1 LRVLLVHNHYQQ
13 PGGEDRVFAAEGR
26 LLETQGHR
34 VSRYTVH
41 NDQVKDLAPL
51 ALAKAT
57 VWNKTTWQELHTL
70 IQGIRPEIVHLHNTF
85 PLISPAAYYACQ
97 AANVPVVQTLHN
109 YRLICPNALF
119 LREGR
124 VCEDCMGKTPPWP
137 GILHACYRSSRAQ
150 TAVTVGMLTYHRWR
164 KTWQEHVQ
172 VYLALT
178 EFSRQKF
185 IEGGLPP
192 DRIVV
197 KPNFVDPDPGEQE
210 DDEAGMYA
218 LFVGRLSV
226 EKGVDTLLK
235 AWQRVGEIPLKIIG
249 DGPLLDRA
257 AGIARQENRSSIE
270 FLGRLDHS
278 EALACT
284 KRARFL
290 ILPSVCY
297 ENLPTAILEAFAC
310 GVPAVVSRTGAMAEI
325 VSDGRTG
332 LHFEAGD
339 PEDLAAKVEWAW
351 THPLVT
357 MEMGK
362 EARLEYESKYTA
374 EQNYHQL
381 MAIYQAA
388 VGQTQTG

>member
-1 LRVLLVHNHYQQ
+1 MALCRQPLYAGRARSRETVGLRVLLVHNHYQQ

-70 IQGIRPEIVHLHNTF
+70 IRGIRPEIVHLHNTF

-124 VCEDCMGKTPPWP
+124 VCEDCVGKTPPWP

-172 VYLALT
+172 VYLA
-178 EFSRQKF
+178 R
-185 IEGGLPP
+185 
-192 DRIVV
+192 
-197 KPNFVDPDPGEQE
+197 
-210 DDEAGMYA
+210 
-218 LFVGRLSV
+218 
-226 EKGVDTLLK
+226 
-235 AWQRVGEIPLKIIG
+235 
-249 DGPLLDRA
+249 
-257 AGIARQENRSSIE
+257 
-270 FLGRLDHS
+270 
-278 EALACT
+278 
-284 KRARFL
+284 
-290 ILPSVCY
+290 
-297 ENLPTAILEAFAC
+297 
-310 GVPAVVSRTGAMAEI
+310 
-325 VSDGRTG
+325 
-332 LHFEAGD
+332 
-339 PEDLAAKVEWAW
+339 
-351 THPLVT
+351 
-357 MEMGK
+357 
-362 EARLEYESKYTA
+362 
-374 EQNYHQL
+374 
-381 MAIYQAA
+381 
-388 VGQTQTG
+388 